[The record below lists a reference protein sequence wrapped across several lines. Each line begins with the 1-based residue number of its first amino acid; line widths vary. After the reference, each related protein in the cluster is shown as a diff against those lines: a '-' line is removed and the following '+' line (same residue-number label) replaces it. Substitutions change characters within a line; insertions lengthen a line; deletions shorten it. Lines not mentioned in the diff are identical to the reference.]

1 MHKTKLHDCVEEFYK
16 TGPNASAKFF
26 FWRVLSKKKTYD
38 LRKDLKTMS
47 ITKQSEW
54 FFGLFVYYK
63 LPYFFCS
70 PSFFLKKFTV
80 VSAKKKRFS
89 GI

>member
-1 MHKTKLHDCVEEFYK
+1 VGMHKKHFTELDPMPLQSFSSDV
-16 TGPNASAKFF
+16 FF
-26 FWRVLSKKKTYD
+26 PKKKDTID
-38 LRKDLKTMS
+38 LRKELKTMS
-47 ITKQSEW
+47 MTKQSEW

>member
-1 MHKTKLHDCVEEFYK
+1 MHKKNFTELDPMLLRSFSSGV
-16 TGPNASAKFF
+16 FF
-26 FWRVLSKKKTYD
+26 QKKKND
-38 LRKDLKTMS
+38 LRKELKTMS

-63 LPYFFCS
+63 LAYFFCS

-80 VSAKKKRFS
+80 VSAKKKRFPR
-89 GI
+89 I